1 VEVFRREALNVY
13 MQTWAEM
20 PHAKKLLIALVLLSG
35 CTTQAPDL
43 SRETSIGITELLKH
57 DLKHP

>member
-1 VEVFRREALNVY
+1 MRGSAL
-13 MQTWAEM
+13 
-20 PHAKKLLIALVLLSG
+20 LLLLVLAS
-35 CTTQAPDL
+35 CATSSPDM